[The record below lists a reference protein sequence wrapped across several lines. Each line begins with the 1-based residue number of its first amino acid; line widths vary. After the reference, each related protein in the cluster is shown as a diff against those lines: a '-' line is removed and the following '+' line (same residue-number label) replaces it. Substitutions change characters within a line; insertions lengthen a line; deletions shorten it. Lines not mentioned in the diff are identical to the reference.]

1 MLLSV
6 VMPAYNAGKTIKES
20 IDSIL
25 NQSFKDFEFIIIND
39 GSTDNTEDVILS
51 YGDKRIRYL
60 KNDVNRGIIY
70 TLNRGIIES
79 KGKYIARMDSDDI
92 SLSTRFEKQI
102 AILESRPNVI
112 VCGTLISPFGSKT
125 KKTNL
130 TKLQLHNLKMK
141 EQLAITTCFAHPTVI
156 IRKFVLLSND
166 IKYDENFKNAED
178 YKLWID
184 LMEYGEYYTV
194 SEKLLLYRFSDSQI
208 SQTNNPITEKSVSK
222 CRELYLLKFVDKFV
236 VSDIRQYGI
245 NIHLITKIKKQTDNK
260 KIIEAAYLSL
270 NNYGLKEIIYYI
282 FSLDLFSLGYM
293 VAMRFCKR
301 LIKGKMAI
309 YEF

>member
-92 SLSTRFEKQI
+92 SLSTRFEVDPMS
-102 AILESRPNVI
+102 LYV
-112 VCGTLISPFGSKT
+112 
-125 KKTNL
+125 
-130 TKLQLHNLKMK
+130 
-141 EQLAITTCFAHPTVI
+141 AH
-156 IRKFVLLSND
+156 
-166 IKYDENFKNAED
+166 
-178 YKLWID
+178 
-184 LMEYGEYYTV
+184 
-194 SEKLLLYRFSDSQI
+194 
-208 SQTNNPITEKSVSK
+208 
-222 CRELYLLKFVDKFV
+222 
-236 VSDIRQYGI
+236 
-245 NIHLITKIKKQTDNK
+245 
-260 KIIEAAYLSL
+260 
-270 NNYGLKEIIYYI
+270 
-282 FSLDLFSLGYM
+282 
-293 VAMRFCKR
+293 
-301 LIKGKMAI
+301 
-309 YEF
+309 

>member
-1 MLLSV
+1 ML
-6 VMPAYNAGKTIKES
+6 
-20 IDSIL
+20 IDLVDAS
-25 NQSFKDFEFIIIND
+25 EAR
-39 GSTDNTEDVILS
+39 ED
-51 YGDKRIRYL
+51 
-60 KNDVNRGIIY
+60 
-70 TLNRGIIES
+70 
-79 KGKYIARMDSDDI
+79 
-92 SLSTRFEKQI
+92 
-102 AILESRPNVI
+102 
-112 VCGTLISPFGSKT
+112 
-125 KKTNL
+125 
-130 TKLQLHNLKMK
+130 
-141 EQLAITTCFAHPTVI
+141 
-156 IRKFVLLSND
+156 
-166 IKYDENFKNAED
+166 DENFKNAED

-194 SEKLLLYRFSDSQI
+194 SEKLLLYRLSDSQI

>member
-194 SEKLLLYRFSDSQI
+194 SEKLLLYRLSDSQI

-222 CRELYLLKFVDKFV
+222 CRELYLLKFVD
-236 VSDIRQYGI
+236 SDIRQYGI